1 MSTDHVQ
8 QHRPVQRMSRL
19 MARTLR
25 EDPADAETL
34 SHKLLVRAGYVRRST
49 AGVWIWLPL
58 GKKVLENVSR
68 VVREEMDAIGA
79 QEVLLPA
86 LLPREPYEV
95 SGRWSEYGDLLFRLK
110 DRKGADYLLGPTH
123 EEVFTQVVKD
133 QCTSYK
139 DLPVTLYQIQ
149 TKYRDEARPRSGVL
163 RGREFQMK
171 DSYSFDVDD
180 EGLAASYALHREA
193 YRRIFTRLGLDFRIV
208 SAVSGAMGGSASEEF
223 LAPAAAGEDT
233 FASCAACGYAA
244 NTEAVTFPLRPVTGQ
259 EAGAV
264 EELDTP
270 DTPTIETLAAHLGV
284 PASATLKN
292 LLVKV
297 DGEIVAVG
305 VPGDREVDL
314 GKLGEHLAPAVV
326 ELVTA
331 EDFVDRPDL
340 VRGYVGPQG
349 LDKVRYL
356 ADPRV
361 APGTAWVTGANRPDT
376 HARNVVCGRDFTVDD
391 HLDVVVVEPGDPCP
405 ECGAGLSL
413 DRAIEVGHIFQ
424 LGRKYADAFGL
435 DVLGRDGKP
444 VRVTMGSYGIG
455 VSRLVAALAEQTGDE
470 RGLCWPAEVAP
481 ADVHV
486 VAAGKAVPLGLAEEA
501 AAALAAA
508 GLRVLLDDRPG
519 LSPGV
524 KLTDAELIGAP
535 WILVAGRRSA
545 EGVLE
550 LQHRPTGTREDLT
563 LPDALARLTTRPRP
577 GA

>member
-1 MSTDHVQ
+1 MAAQ
-8 QHRPVQRMSRL
+8 VQRMSRL
-19 MARTLR
+19 MVKTLR
-25 EDPADAETL
+25 DDPADAETL
-34 SHKLLVRAGYVRRST
+34 SHKLLVRAGYVRRNA
-49 AGVWIWLPL
+49 AGIWSWLPL
-58 GKKVLENVSR
+58 GMRVLENVAR

-86 LLPREPYEV
+86 LLPNEPYEAT
-95 SGRWSEYGDLLFRLK
+95 GRWEEYGAELFRLQ

-123 EEVFTQVVKD
+123 EEIFTQLVKD

-139 DLPVTLYQIQ
+139 DLPVILYQIQ
-149 TKYRDEARPRSGVL
+149 TKYRDEARPRSGIL

-171 DSYSFDVDD
+171 DSYSFDTTD
-180 EGLAASYALHREA
+180 EGLAESYRLHREA
-193 YRRIFTRLGLDFRIV
+193 YIKIFQRLGLEHRIV

-233 FASCAACGYAA
+233 FVYCPSCDYAA
-244 NTEAVTFPLRPVTGQ
+244 NTEAVTFALKPVTG
-259 EAGAV
+259 EHGPV

-270 DTPTIETLAAHLGV
+270 DTPTIETLADHLGV

-314 GKLGEHLAPAVV
+314 GKLTDHLAPASV

-331 EDFVDRPDL
+331 EDFVGRPDL

-349 LDKVRYL
+349 LEKVRYI

-361 APGTAWVTGANRPDT
+361 APGTAWITGANKQDK
-376 HARNVVCGRDFTVDD
+376 HARNVVAGRDFEVDD
-391 HLDVVVVEPGDPCP
+391 YLDVVVVEDGDPCP
-405 ECGAGLSL
+405 TCGTGLKL
-413 DRAIEVGHIFQ
+413 DRAIEIGHIFQ
-424 LGRKYADAFGL
+424 LGRKYTDAFQL
-435 DVLGRDGKP
+435 DVLGQNGKP

-455 VSRLVAALAEQTGDE
+455 VSRAVAALAEQHADE
-470 RGLCWPAEVAP
+470 QGLCWPAEIAP

-486 VAAGKAVPLGLAEEA
+486 VAAGKALQTELALDVAEKLG
-501 AAALAAA
+501 AA
-508 GLRVLLDDRPG
+508 GARVLVDDRAG
-519 LSPGV
+519 VSPGV
-524 KLTDAELIGAP
+524 KFTDAELIGVP
-535 WILVAGRRSA
+535 KILVAGRRSG

-550 LQHRPTGTREDLT
+550 LKDRRTGEREELT
-563 LPDALARLTTRPRP
+563 VEEALARLT
-577 GA
+577 A

>member
-1 MSTDHVQ
+1 MAAQ
-8 QHRPVQRMSRL
+8 VQRMSRL
-19 MARTLR
+19 MVKTLR
-25 EDPADAETL
+25 DDPADAETL
-34 SHKLLVRAGYVRRST
+34 SHKLLVRAGYVRRNA
-49 AGVWIWLPL
+49 AGIWSWLPL
-58 GKKVLENVSR
+58 GMRVLENVAR

-86 LLPREPYEV
+86 LLPKEPYEAT
-95 SGRWSEYGDLLFRLK
+95 GRWDEYGAELFRLQ

-123 EEVFTQVVKD
+123 EEIFTQLVKD

-139 DLPVTLYQIQ
+139 DLPVILYQIQ
-149 TKYRDEARPRSGVL
+149 TKYRDEARPRSGIL

-171 DSYSFDVDD
+171 DSYSFDTTD
-180 EGLAASYALHREA
+180 EGLAESYRLHREA
-193 YRRIFTRLGLDFRIV
+193 YVKIFQRLGLEHRIV

-233 FASCAACGYAA
+233 FVYCPSCDYAA
-244 NTEAVTFPLRPVTGQ
+244 NTEAVTFELKPVSG
-259 EAGAV
+259 EHGPV

-270 DTPTIETLAAHLGV
+270 DTPTIETLADHLGV

-314 GKLGEHLAPAVV
+314 GKLTDHLAPAAV

-331 EDFVDRPDL
+331 EDFVGRPDL

-349 LDKVRYL
+349 LEKVRYI

-361 APGTAWVTGANRPDT
+361 APGTAWITGANKQDK
-376 HARNVVCGRDFTVDD
+376 HARNVVAGRDFEVDD
-391 HLDVVVVEPGDPCP
+391 YLDVVVVEDGDPCP
-405 ECGAGLSL
+405 SCGTGLKL
-413 DRAIEVGHIFQ
+413 DRAIEIGHIFQ
-424 LGRKYADAFGL
+424 LGRKYTDAFQL
-435 DVLGRDGKP
+435 DVLGQNGKP

-455 VSRLVAALAEQTGDE
+455 VSRAVAALAEQHADE
-470 RGLCWPAEVAP
+470 QGLCWPGEVAP

-486 VAAGKAVPLGLAEEA
+486 VAAGKALQTELALDVAEKLG
-501 AAALAAA
+501 AA
-508 GLRVLLDDRPG
+508 GARVLVDDRAG
-519 LSPGV
+519 VSPGV
-524 KLTDAELIGAP
+524 KFTDAELIGVP
-535 WILVAGRRSA
+535 KILVAGRRSA

-550 LQHRPTGTREDLT
+550 LKDRRTGEREELT
-563 LPDALARLTTRPRP
+563 VEEALARLT
-577 GA
+577 A

>member
-1 MSTDHVQ
+1 MSQ
-8 QHRPVQRMSRL
+8 VQRMSRL
-19 MARTLR
+19 MVKTLR
-25 EDPADAETL
+25 DDPADAETL
-34 SHKLLVRAGYVRRST
+34 SHKLLVRAGYVRRTS
-49 AGVWIWLPL
+49 AGIWSWLPL
-58 GKKVLENVSR
+58 GKKVLDNISR

-86 LLPREPYEV
+86 LLPREPYEA
-95 SGRWSEYGDLLFRLK
+95 SGRWEEYGDLLFRLK

-123 EEVFTQVVKD
+123 EEIFTQVVKD

-139 DLPVTLYQIQ
+139 DLPVMLYQIQ

-171 DSYSFDVDD
+171 DSYSFDTTD
-180 EGLAASYALHREA
+180 EGLAESYALHRAA
-193 YRRIFTRLGLDFRIV
+193 YQKIFARLGLDFRIV

-233 FASCAACGYAA
+233 FVDCPACEYAA
-244 NTEAVTFPLRPVTGQ
+244 NTEAVRFTATVPAA
-259 EAGAV
+259 AGPGPV

-297 DGEIVAVG
+297 DGEITAVG

-331 EDFVDRPDL
+331 EDFEDRPEL

-349 LDKVRYL
+349 LKIRYI

-361 APGTAWVTGANRPDT
+361 ALGTAWITGANKPDT
-376 HARNVVCGRDFTVDD
+376 HARNVVCGRDFEVDD
-391 HLDVVVVEPGDPCP
+391 YLDVVVVEEGDPCP
-405 ECGAGLSL
+405 VCGTGLKL
-413 DRAIEVGHIFQ
+413 DRAIEIGHIFQ
-424 LGRKYADAFGL
+424 LGRKYADTFQL
-435 DVLGRDGKP
+435 DVLGQQGKP

-455 VSRLVAALAEQTGDE
+455 VSRAVAALAEQSADKQ
-470 RGLCWPAEVAP
+470 GLCWPREIAP

-486 VAAGKAVPLGLAEEA
+486 VAAGKALQTELALDVSEQ
-501 AAALAAA
+501 LSAA
-508 GLRVLLDDRPG
+508 GLRVLVDERPG
-519 LSPGV
+519 VSPGV
-524 KLTDAELIGAP
+524 KFTDAELIGVP
-535 WILVAGRRSA
+535 KILVAGRRSA
-545 EGVLE
+545 DGVLE
-550 LQHRPTGTREDLT
+550 LKDRRTGEREELT
-563 LPDALARLTTRPRP
+563 VAEAIARLT
-577 GA
+577 A